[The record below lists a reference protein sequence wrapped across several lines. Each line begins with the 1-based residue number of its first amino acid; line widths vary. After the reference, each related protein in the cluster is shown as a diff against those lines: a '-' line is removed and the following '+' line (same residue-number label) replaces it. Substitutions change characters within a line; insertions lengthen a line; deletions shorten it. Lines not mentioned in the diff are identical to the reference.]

1 MTDLKYKLIRAGK
14 RDPYYPE
21 GAKARYYR
29 LQALRD
35 IPEHNVKAGDLG
47 GFITKDAHLS
57 HYDSCWIGG
66 QAHVIGRVEVTD
78 NAYIGDKATVSC
90 KMKTS
95 KILVSE
101 NAKILDNV
109 RVASLTDIAGNDQ
122 EIITEIKGNARISG
136 NAKCLS
142 IAEASGDAEISGKVY
157 MEASSRAVD
166 SAKVKENAQ
175 IAKSVRISGTS
186 EVSGNVKIRDYS
198 IIENSIVREH
208 ATVEKH
214 CIIMSSIVEGTSTVK
229 EMVNILHTVITGNAV
244 VPLGERLKNGIP
256 DTSGIKSTT
265 DMQQEKAVAERP
277 AVSPLAVP
285 NPVISHENFPDTLAL
300 FNEIKENIASYETDI
315 VKLIKYP
322 AMVDKAIPETLAMT
336 VALKKANRLGTVPNS
351 RVFREAVETLEEKF
365 IVAESNAIKMTST
378 ILSDPEKKKADKAK
392 DLLAVASNEASSEHE
407 KKMAFVQAFKQLEGV
422 MVVPEIAV
430 DTFRIKIGLKEIEG

>member
-21 GAKARYYR
+21 GVKARYYR

-47 GFITKDAHLS
+47 GFLTKEAHLS
-57 HYDSCWIGG
+57 HYGSCWIGG

-78 NAYIGDKATVSC
+78 NAYIGDKVTVSC

-95 KILVSE
+95 KIIVSE
-101 NAKILDNV
+101 NAKILDNA
-109 RVASLTDIAGNDQ
+109 RVASVTDIAGNDL
-122 EIITEIKGNARISG
+122 EIVTEIKGNARISG
-136 NAKCLS
+136 NAKCVS

-157 MEASSRAVD
+157 MGEFSRIVE
-166 SAKVKENAQ
+166 SAKIKENAQ

-198 IIENSIVREH
+198 IIENSIVRDH
-208 ATVEKH
+208 ATIEKQ
-214 CIIMSSIVEGTSTVK
+214 CIVMSSIVEGTSTVK

-265 DMQQEKAVAERP
+265 DTPKEQ
-277 AVSPLAVP
+277 AVSVEPSVAP
-285 NPVISHENFPDTLAL
+285 TAAPIPVTVQENSPEMLAL

-336 VALKKANRLGTVPNS
+336 VALKKATRLGTAPNS
-351 RVFREAVETLEEKF
+351 KVFREAVETLEEKF
-365 IVAESNAIKMTST
+365 IVAESNALKMAST
-378 ILSDPEKKKADKAK
+378 ILSDSEKKKADKAK

-407 KKMAFVQAFKQLEGV
+407 KKVAFIQAFKQLEGV
-422 MVVPEIAV
+422 MVVPEVAV